1 MLIDYITNSNILIMN
16 IYLIGLI
23 VVTILLFN
31 TIFTKAVYRTVKEIR
46 NTNKVTDAM
55 AMGLIFILAPFF
67 ILIIV
72 LYLLI
77 YPLILIIKWIIKKK

>member
-16 IYLIGLI
+16 IYLISLI

-77 YPLILIIKWIIKKK
+77 YPSILIIKWIIKKK

>member
-55 AMGLIFILAPFF
+55 SMGLIFILAPFF

>member
-1 MLIDYITNSNILIMN
+1 MLIDYITNSNILVMN

-77 YPLILIIKWIIKKK
+77 YPSILIIKWIIKKK

>member
-1 MLIDYITNSNILIMN
+1 MLIDYITNSHILIMN

-31 TIFTKAVYRTVKEIR
+31 TIFTKAVYKTVKEIR

-77 YPLILIIKWIIKKK
+77 YPSILIIKWIIKKK

>member
-31 TIFTKAVYRTVKEIR
+31 TIFTKAVYKTVKEIR
-46 NTNKVTDAM
+46 NTNKATEVM
-55 AMGLIFILAPFF
+55 AMGLIFILSPFF
-67 ILIIV
+67 IFIIV

>member
-1 MLIDYITNSNILIMN
+1 MLIDYITNSHILIMN

-77 YPLILIIKWIIKKK
+77 YPSILIIKWIIKKK

>member
-77 YPLILIIKWIIKKK
+77 YPSILIIKWIIKKK

>member
-31 TIFTKAVYRTVKEIR
+31 TIFTKAVYKTVKEIR

-55 AMGLIFILAPFF
+55 AMGLIFILSPFF
-67 ILIIV
+67 IFIVV

-77 YPLILIIKWIIKKK
+77 YTLILIIKWIIKKK

>member
-1 MLIDYITNSNILIMN
+1 MLINYITNSNILIMN

-31 TIFTKAVYRTVKEIR
+31 TIFTKAVYKTVKEIR
-46 NTNKVTDAM
+46 NTNKVTEVM
-55 AMGLIFILAPFF
+55 AMGLIFILSPFF
-67 ILIIV
+67 IFIIV

>member
-46 NTNKVTDAM
+46 NTNKVTEVM
-55 AMGLIFILAPFF
+55 AMGLIFILSPFF
-67 ILIIV
+67 IFIIV